1 MVLQKG
7 RLGEPEADLTPISG
21 CDAVSLVTRLS
32 RESWLETG
40 LELPGYSR
48 KQTPYRFVRESRG

>member
-1 MVLQKG
+1 M
-7 RLGEPEADLTPISG
+7 TPISG